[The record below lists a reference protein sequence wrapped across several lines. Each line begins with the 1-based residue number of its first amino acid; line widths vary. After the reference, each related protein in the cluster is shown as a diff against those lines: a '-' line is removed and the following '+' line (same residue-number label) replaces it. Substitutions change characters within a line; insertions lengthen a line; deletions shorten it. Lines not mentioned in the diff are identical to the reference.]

1 MPSLSTLIVVPGEE
15 IDGRQV
21 HDLWRQALQLPSYTK
36 IPVDCSFYS
45 LGGDSLPMLQLYMQ
59 YQKTFNLD
67 SQILSIASFF
77 QHATIKDHVQLLRE
91 HCRPG
96 KYQQLWKPL
105 NLNQGK

>member
-1 MPSLSTLIVVPGEE
+1 MIVVPGEE

-21 HDLWRQALQLPSYTK
+21 HDLWCQALQLASYTE

-45 LGGDSLPMLQLYMQ
+45 LGGHSLPMIQLYKQ

-77 QHATIKDHVQLLRE
+77 QHATIKDHVQLLSE
-91 HCRPG
+91 HCHTG
-96 KYQQLWKPL
+96 KDQQLWKPL